1 MPIDCVLFCD
11 TGIEFPQMYEHIQ
24 KVEKAVGIPIT
35 RVKSEQSYEYLMLEC
50 PIERKDNSLSTKQG
64 GNSSNGYMV
73 TMTMVSAVTAFA
85 EGGGGGGAVD
95 GEAAF
100 NQVIGFFATWIGRI
114 GLVVAFV
121 GGVMFALAIKNDDA
135 EAKTRGLMTLA
146 SGFVVFALTLSLNL
160 FGITA

>member
-1 MPIDCVLFCD
+1 MENNITTLPVVGNRQTAKRNPIARFFSVANRKRKQ
-11 TGIEFPQMYEHIQ
+11 I
-24 KVEKAVGIPIT
+24 IT
-35 RVKSEQSYEYLMLEC
+35 SV
-50 PIERKDNSLSTKQG
+50 TT
-64 GNSSNGYMV
+64 MV
-73 TMTMVSAVTAFA
+73 TMAMATAVSAFA
-85 EGGGGGGAVD
+85 EGNGEGGAVE

-100 NQVIGFFATWIGRI
+100 NEVAGFFATWIGRI

-146 SGFVVFALTLSLNL
+146 SGFVVFALTLSLDL

>member
-1 MPIDCVLFCD
+1 MENNNITTVLADDARLAAEGKKQNAERNPLARFFSAAKSKC
-11 TGIEFPQMYEHIQ
+11 
-24 KVEKAVGIPIT
+24 KKAIT
-35 RVKSEQSYEYLMLEC
+35 TV
-50 PIERKDNSLSTKQG
+50 TT
-64 GNSSNGYMV
+64 MV
-73 TMTMVSAVTAFA
+73 TMAIMTAVPAFA
-85 EGGGGGGAVD
+85 EGEGGGTVD

>member
-1 MPIDCVLFCD
+1 MENKITLAARKEHTNPIKRAFS
-11 TGIEFPQMYEHIQ
+11 
-24 KVEKAVGIPIT
+24 AVSRRCRTIAT
-35 RVKSEQSYEYLMLEC
+35 FVTTMLTMSLM
-50 PIERKDNSLSTKQG
+50 T
-64 GNSSNGYMV
+64 
-73 TMTMVSAVTAFA
+73 TVSAFA
-85 EGGGGGGAVD
+85 APAGGTGGTNGGTVD

-100 NQVIGFFATWIGRI
+100 NSVIGFFATWIGRI

>member
-1 MPIDCVLFCD
+1 MENNNTLAVQGAAKLTNPVKGFFSAVKAKVLNPVKRFLSAANAKRK
-11 TGIEFPQMYEHIQ
+11 
-24 KVEKAVGIPIT
+24 KV
-35 RVKSEQSYEYLMLEC
+35 ML
-50 PIERKDNSLSTKQG
+50 SLST
-64 GNSSNGYMV
+64 MV
-73 TMTMVSAVTAFA
+73 TMAMVSTVPAFA
-85 EGGGGGGAVD
+85 EGEGGGGGGAVD

-146 SGFVVFALTLSLNL
+146 SGFVVFALTLSLDL

>member
-1 MPIDCVLFCD
+1 MENNII
-11 TGIEFPQMYEHIQ
+11 TTFPADDARH
-24 KVEKAVGIPIT
+24 AA
-35 RVKSEQSYEYLMLEC
+35 
-50 PIERKDNSLSTKQG
+50 ERKKQ
-64 GNSSNGYMV
+64 NAERNPLARFFSVAKSKCKKVITTVTTMV
-73 TMTMVSAVTAFA
+73 TMAIMTAVPAFA
-85 EGGGGGGAVD
+85 EGEGGGGGGAVD

-100 NQVIGFFATWIGRI
+100 NQVIDFFATWIGRI

>member
-1 MPIDCVLFCD
+1 MENNNIITTVPTAEGKKQNAERNPLARFFSGAKKKCR
-11 TGIEFPQMYEHIQ
+11 
-24 KVEKAVGIPIT
+24 KVIT
-35 RVKSEQSYEYLMLEC
+35 TV
-50 PIERKDNSLSTKQG
+50 ST
-64 GNSSNGYMV
+64 MV
-73 TMTMVSAVTAFA
+73 TMAMVSAVTAFA
-85 EGGGGGGAVD
+85 EGEGEGGVVD

-100 NQVIGFFATWIGRI
+100 NQVVGFFATWIGRI

>member
-1 MPIDCVLFCD
+1 MENKTTLTLTPAANEQRSTLNPIQKAYRAISKRVQKFAAFVTTMFSMAIA
-11 TGIEFPQMYEHIQ
+11 TGI
-24 KVEKAVGIPIT
+24 
-35 RVKSEQSYEYLMLEC
+35 S
-50 PIERKDNSLSTKQG
+50 
-64 GNSSNGYMV
+64 
-73 TMTMVSAVTAFA
+73 AFA
-85 EGGGGGGAVD
+85 EDGVVD

-121 GGVMFALAIKNDDA
+121 GGVMFALAIRADDA

-146 SGFVVFALTLSLNL
+146 SGFVVFALTMSLNL

>member
-1 MPIDCVLFCD
+1 MENNNIITTVLADDARPAAEGKKQNAERNPLARFFSGAKKKCR
-11 TGIEFPQMYEHIQ
+11 
-24 KVEKAVGIPIT
+24 KVIT
-35 RVKSEQSYEYLMLEC
+35 TV
-50 PIERKDNSLSTKQG
+50 ST
-64 GNSSNGYMV
+64 MV
-73 TMTMVSAVTAFA
+73 TMAMVSAVTAFA
-85 EGGGGGGAVD
+85 EGEGGGGGGTVD

-135 EAKTRGLMTLA
+135 EAKTRGRMTLA

>member
-1 MPIDCVLFCD
+1 MENNITTTLTVEGNQQTTKRNPIARFFSAANRTRKKIV
-11 TGIEFPQMYEHIQ
+11 TS
-24 KVEKAVGIPIT
+24 IT
-35 RVKSEQSYEYLMLEC
+35 
-50 PIERKDNSLSTKQG
+50 T
-64 GNSSNGYMV
+64 MV
-73 TMTMVSAVTAFA
+73 TMAMATAVTAFA
-85 EGGGGGGAVD
+85 EETAGEGGVVD

-121 GGVMFALAIKNDDA
+121 GGIMFALAIKNDDA

-146 SGFVVFALTLSLNL
+146 SGFVVFALTLSLDL

>member
-1 MPIDCVLFCD
+1 MENNNIITTVPAAEGKKQNAERNPLARFFSGAKKKCR
-11 TGIEFPQMYEHIQ
+11 
-24 KVEKAVGIPIT
+24 KVIT
-35 RVKSEQSYEYLMLEC
+35 TVSTML
-50 PIERKDNSLSTKQG
+50 
-64 GNSSNGYMV
+64 
-73 TMTMVSAVTAFA
+73 TMAMVSAVTAFA
-85 EGGGGGGAVD
+85 EGEGGGGGGAVD

-121 GGVMFALAIKNDDA
+121 GGVMFALAINNDDA

>member
-1 MPIDCVLFCD
+1 MENNIITTVPAAEGKKQNAERNPLARFFSGAKSKCK
-11 TGIEFPQMYEHIQ
+11 
-24 KVEKAVGIPIT
+24 KVITAVT
-35 RVKSEQSYEYLMLEC
+35 
-50 PIERKDNSLSTKQG
+50 T
-64 GNSSNGYMV
+64 MV
-73 TMTMVSAVTAFA
+73 TMTMVSAVT
-85 EGGGGGGAVD
+85 
-95 GEAAF
+95 AF

>member
-1 MPIDCVLFCD
+1 MENNNIITTVPAAEGKKQNAERNPLARFFSGAKKKCR
-11 TGIEFPQMYEHIQ
+11 
-24 KVEKAVGIPIT
+24 KVIT
-35 RVKSEQSYEYLMLEC
+35 TV
-50 PIERKDNSLSTKQG
+50 ST
-64 GNSSNGYMV
+64 MV
-73 TMTMVSAVTAFA
+73 TMAMVSAVTAFA
-85 EGGGGGGAVD
+85 EGEGGGGGGAVD

-121 GGVMFALAIKNDDA
+121 GGIMFALAIKNDDA

-146 SGFVVFALTLSLNL
+146 SGFVVFALTLSLDL

>member
-1 MPIDCVLFCD
+1 MENNNNIITTVPAAEGKKQNAERNPLARFFSAAKSKCK
-11 TGIEFPQMYEHIQ
+11 
-24 KVEKAVGIPIT
+24 KVITAVT
-35 RVKSEQSYEYLMLEC
+35 
-50 PIERKDNSLSTKQG
+50 T
-64 GNSSNGYMV
+64 MV

-85 EGGGGGGAVD
+85 EGGGGGGTVD

>member
-1 MPIDCVLFCD
+1 MENNIITTVPAAEGKKQNAERNPIARFFSGAKKKCR
-11 TGIEFPQMYEHIQ
+11 
-24 KVEKAVGIPIT
+24 KVIT
-35 RVKSEQSYEYLMLEC
+35 TV
-50 PIERKDNSLSTKQG
+50 ST
-64 GNSSNGYMV
+64 MV
-73 TMTMVSAVTAFA
+73 TMAMVSAVTAFA
-85 EGGGGGGAVD
+85 EGEGGGGGGTVD

>member
-1 MPIDCVLFCD
+1 MENNIITTVPAAEGKKQNAERNPLARFFSGAKKKCR
-11 TGIEFPQMYEHIQ
+11 
-24 KVEKAVGIPIT
+24 KVIT
-35 RVKSEQSYEYLMLEC
+35 TV
-50 PIERKDNSLSTKQG
+50 ST
-64 GNSSNGYMV
+64 MV
-73 TMTMVSAVTAFA
+73 TMAMVSAVTAFA
-85 EGGGGGGAVD
+85 EGEGGGGGGAVD